1 MYNKPDVIDKNIDPV
16 NRMGL
21 QPIYFKNSLSIHY
34 HVAVVL
40 VLSIGCKVVVTMSKR
55 DQW

>member
-1 MYNKPDVIDKNIDPV
+1 MYNKPDVNDKNIDPV

-21 QPIYFKNSLSIHY
+21 QPIYFLNSLSIHY